1 MLFCF
6 FQSKRVPSL
15 ESEAER
21 EKSAQNWFSKRLGD
35 LSKEQKQQSKEMS
48 ELAAM
53 AKLAK

>member
-1 MLFCF
+1 MFFCL